1 MAVNIKT
8 IDDTRIYVN
17 DKLVTKANDVWSSKQ
32 ELTTA
37 ETQAFEKHI
46 KPRGLE

>member
-1 MAVNIKT
+1 MAVTIKT

-17 DKLVTKANDVWSSKQ
+17 DKLVQKVNDEWLCKQ

-37 ETQAFEKHI
+37 ETKAFESHI
-46 KPRGLE
+46 KP